1 MKCSARVLQLLIMV
15 ALSFLLLAMTIHPKN
30 PQDLGLTRERL
41 KNIVDLESDQSFSG
55 AVVSTIEYNIYIEN
69 KGKSIADYTLTAFS
83 NQGYY
88 VEVWRDTDQVGSGD
102 TQLIPPQG
110 SIITLDAGE
119 VATLIVRVT
128 VPLDATDGTVDAT
141 TIEAANTYL
150 GTSDSVTVKT
160 TINSGLPYPSNW
172 IQLGSDPSFPNEEQR
187 PKKVDVKALYYT
199 NNGTHVF
206 LRMAEADTPD
216 TRAFLYTVYLDTK
229 AGGQKIDSYYY
240 DYMLSSD
247 GTLYEWNGTDWG
259 DSGYPA
265 YWWVDGTGIVL
276 WADLANLSLNTQ
288 DIYILACTATKDRII
303 KDRVGPY
310 IILRDNISEIPLI
323 LIPLVTVA
331 IYLAVSNRMRASKR
345 DSRRGLA
352 KILRNRKVTRR
363 NPTWERGYPTKKFLL
378 SLCLLCDFYFA
389 LTLALISMFSGFLER
404 LHVFY

>member
-1 MKCSARVLQLLIMV
+1 MKCSTRLLPFLIIV
-15 ALSFLLLAMTIHPKN
+15 AFSFLLLAMTIPHKA
-30 PQDLGLTRERL
+30 PQDLDLTKERL
-41 KNIVDLESDQSFSG
+41 KNIVYLESDQSFSG
-55 AVVSTIEYNIYIEN
+55 AVGSTIEYNIYIQN
-69 KGKSIADYTLTAFS
+69 KGKSIANHTLTALS
-83 NQGYY
+83 NQGYE

-128 VPLDATDGTVDAT
+128 VPPDANDGTVDAT
-141 TIEAANTYL
+141 IIEAVSTDL
-150 GTSDSVTVKT
+150 DTSDSVTVTT

-172 IQLGSDPSFPNEEQR
+172 IQLGSDPLFPTEEQR

-206 LRMAEADTPD
+206 FRMAEADTPG
-216 TRAFLYTVYLDTK
+216 TAAFLYNVYLDTR
-229 AGGQKIDSYYY
+229 AGGQQIDSYYY

-247 GTLYEWNGTDWG
+247 GVLYEWNGTNWI
-259 DSGYPA
+259 DSGYPTHLR
-265 YWWVDGTGIVL
+265 VEGTGIVL
-276 WADLANLSLNTQ
+276 WANLDNLSLDTQ
-288 DIYILACTATKDRII
+288 DIHVLARTETKDRIM
-303 KDRVGPY
+303 KDKVGPY
-310 IILRDNISEIPLI
+310 TILRDNISEIPLI

-363 NPTWERGYPTKKFLL
+363 NPTWEREYPTNNNFCFLL
-378 SLCLLCDFYFA
+378 
-389 LTLALISMFSGFLER
+389 IM
-404 LHVFY
+404 